1 MIFEN
6 RINKKIHDK
15 NKLRMQIFK
24 NLLNN
29 KYHDIYNL
37 DLKVQSIYLAY

>member
-1 MIFEN
+1 MELI
-6 RINKKIHDK
+6 KKGHDK
-15 NKLRMQIFK
+15 NKLSMQIFK

-29 KYHDIYNL
+29 KYHDIYNQ